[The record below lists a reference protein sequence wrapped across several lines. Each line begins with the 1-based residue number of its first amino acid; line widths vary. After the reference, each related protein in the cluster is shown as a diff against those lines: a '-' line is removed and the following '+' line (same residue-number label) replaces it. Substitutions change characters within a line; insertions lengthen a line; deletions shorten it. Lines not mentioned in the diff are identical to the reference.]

1 MSEEEKNWIALARIT
16 KPRGNRGEVAA
27 QDLCEDPDRFADGTE
42 VTLRDPAGRF
52 KTAKIENAWDHRGRL
67 VLKLEGVDSIS
78 AAEELRGS
86 EVCIPYEE
94 LGPPPEGQHYYVDLV
109 GCVVRE
115 ADTDREIGTVEAIL
129 EPGGPLVLEVRRGSR
144 EILIPFIRE
153 ICVAV
158 EPSEKSIRVRM
169 PEGLEELNA

>member
-1 MSEEEKNWIALARIT
+1 MSEDERNWIALARIS

-27 QDLCEDPDRFADGTE
+27 QDLCEDLDRFAEGTE

-52 KTAKIENAWDHRGRL
+52 KTAKIENAWDHQGRL
-67 VLKLEGVDSIS
+67 ILKFEGVDSIS

-86 EVCIPYEE
+86 EILIPYEE
-94 LGPPPEGQHYYVDLV
+94 LGPPPEGEYYYVDLV
-109 GCVVRE
+109 GCVVRD
-115 ADTDREIGTVEAIL
+115 ADTDREIGVVEGIQ
-129 EPGGPLVLEVRRGSR
+129 EPGGPLVLEVRRGDR

-153 ICVAV
+153 ICVEV
-158 EPSEKSIRVRM
+158 EPDEKSIRVRM